1 METQS
6 VPTPNMTNG
15 LEKED
20 SKTNLIVNYLPQDMT
35 QDEIRSLFSSIGA
48 IESCKL
54 IRDKRTGKDCFQHFF
69 LLLFWKKKSFSHYG

>member
-54 IRDKRTGKDCFQHFF
+54 IRDKRTGKDC
-69 LLLFWKKKSFSHYG
+69 